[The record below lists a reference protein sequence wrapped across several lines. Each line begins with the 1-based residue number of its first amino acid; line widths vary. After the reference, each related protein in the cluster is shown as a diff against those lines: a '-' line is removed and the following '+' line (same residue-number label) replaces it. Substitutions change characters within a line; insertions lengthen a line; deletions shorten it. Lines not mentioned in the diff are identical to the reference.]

1 MALAYTK
8 TLQRDE
14 DGDMVARI
22 AELRGCAAHG
32 ADEKEALRNLT
43 EAQRLWLEDCLEA
56 GDAVPGPEQHSAL
69 PSGKW
74 VQRVPRSLHGQLA
87 MMAKAEGVSLNQLV
101 TSMLSQQIATKAAR
115 RPADPMAR
123 KLRHVSKERAPQES
137 PAHPVIPSE
146 TKWQAR
152 HRQGPG

>member
-1 MALAYTK
+1 MKTEQRDLAYYMALPYTK

-14 DGDMVARI
+14 DGDTVARI

-32 ADEKEALRNLT
+32 ADEKEALRNLK

-56 GDAVPGPEQHSAL
+56 GDAVPEPEQHHAL

-74 VQRVPRSLHGQLA
+74 VQRVPRSLHGQLT

-101 TSMLSQQIATKAAR
+101 TSMLSKQIVTRAAG
-115 RPADPMAR
+115 RPADPIAR
-123 KLRHVSKERAPQES
+123 KVRHGPKERTRQKS
-137 PAHPVIPSE
+137 L
-146 TKWQAR
+146 AR
-152 HRQGPG
+152 R